1 MVKKQIQ
8 RIDRRRLLQAFGVSG
23 LTGLAGCTQASS
35 MMNIHDQNPG
45 NKTQKEDH
53 EEMLKR
59 IPVIDI
65 PVINGYYEGDE
76 VWFIHTDTS
85 EEMMAE
91 MMTEMINY
99 PTYHTPQLAEAVD
112 TDEAAPLYVFTNG
125 IDHSDEEPW
134 GGGPFNYQIDVLD
147 SVPGDDGYTALR
159 NPHRVTWAEDA
170 SPEVL
175 QSESEVLDAEE
186 AGEVTIEQT
195 DVVVTAP
202 VVSWP
207 GSPEDVHM
215 GRGPADMDMSSQCPM
230 HGENDSEMEN
240 HSRMNGSEMRDENDS
255 S

>member
-1 MVKKQIQ
+1 MN
-8 RIDRRRLLQAFGVSG
+8 RRHLLQAFGVSG
-23 LTGLAGCTQASS
+23 LAGIAGCSQASGR
-35 MMNIHDQNPG
+35 MNTHDQDSDSE
-45 NKTQKEDH
+45 TQDNDH
-53 EEMLKR
+53 EGMLKR

-76 VWFIHTDTS
+76 AWFIHTDTS

-112 TDEAAPLYVFTNG
+112 PDEAAPLYVFTNG
-125 IDHSDEEPW
+125 IDHSDKEPW

-147 SVPGDDGYTALR
+147 SIPGDDTYTALR
-159 NPHRVTWAEDA
+159 TPHRVTWDEEA
-170 SPEVL
+170 SPEIL
-175 QSESEVLDAEE
+175 RSEAEVLDAEE

-195 DVVVTAP
+195 DVIVTAP

-207 GSPEDVHM
+207 GSPETVHM
-215 GRGPADMDMSSQCPM
+215 GRGPADMDMSDKCPK
-230 HGENDSEMEN
+230 HAENNSEMED
-240 HSRMNGSEMRDENDS
+240 HSGMTSNDTGCENDS